1 MERFG
6 RVVVKDNAPIS
17 TKYKLLPIFVK
28 QFVCLVDIKQVPFA
42 APNLLRLVKG
52 YKLNK
57 VTVKVVLV
65 AGLVMVVL
73 PVQVVVTENIKEVP
87 HNRSTQGRERL
98 TANGYGLGGIA
109 FGVIENKPEQ
119 DIIRFPT
126 PCTALLNDNTL
137 IAFD

>member
-1 MERFG
+1 
-6 RVVVKDNAPIS
+6 
-17 TKYKLLPIFVK
+17 
-28 QFVCLVDIKQVPFA
+28 
-42 APNLLRLVKG
+42 LVKG
-52 YKLNK
+52 NKLNK

-65 AGLVMVVL
+65 AGLVVELL
-73 PVQVVVTENIKEVP
+73 PVQVVVPENIKEVP
-87 HNRSTQGRERL
+87 HNRSTKRRERL
-98 TANGYGLGGIA
+98 TANGYRFIRIA